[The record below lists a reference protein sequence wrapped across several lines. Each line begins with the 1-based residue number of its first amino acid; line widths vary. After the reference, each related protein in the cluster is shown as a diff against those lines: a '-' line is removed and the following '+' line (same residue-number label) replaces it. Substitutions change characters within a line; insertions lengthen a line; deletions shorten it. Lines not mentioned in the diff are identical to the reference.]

1 MLCSSM
7 ESATIGNRIMFSAE
21 SDFVMENMQTK
32 DNCLKN
38 YRIKRQKRNLI
49 ERK

>member
-1 MLCSSM
+1 
-7 ESATIGNRIMFSAE
+7 MFSAE
-21 SDFVMENMQTK
+21 SDFVMENMQTE